1 MADINRRQALVP
13 RGADVIANP
22 MGTAPGLWIEHDDR
36 IVLLL
41 PGPPSELK
49 PMFERVVEDRL
60 APRAGAA
67 RLYRRVLFICGRTE
81 SEVDERAAP
90 VYSRWMTGPLPV
102 STTVLTSPAQVE
114 LHLSVRTPTP
124 AVGEARLGA
133 AAAEMAALFGADLFS
148 TDGRALEEVVG
159 QLLRDRG
166 WRIGVAE
173 SCTGG
178 LISSRLT
185 DVPGSS
191 DYVAVNAV
199 CYSNASKTEW
209 LGVPAAL
216 IEAHGA
222 VSEPVALA
230 MADGIRARAGVE
242 LGVGVTGIA
251 GPGGGTDAKPAGTV
265 AVAATTASMRLV
277 RTYRFPVGRVRVKQF
292 GSQMALDLARRVLLQ
307 VDAGGAFVVPG
318 SGGGAR

>member
-1 MADINRRQALVP
+1 
-13 RGADVIANP
+13 
-22 MGTAPGLWIEHDDR
+22 
-36 IVLLL
+36 
-41 PGPPSELK
+41 
-49 PMFERVVEDRL
+49 
-60 APRAGAA
+60 
-67 RLYRRVLFICGRTE
+67 
-81 SEVDERAAP
+81 
-90 VYSRWMTGPLPV
+90 
-102 STTVLTSPAQVE
+102 VE
-114 LHLSVRTPTP
+114 LHLSARSVN
-124 AVGEARLGA
+124 AADAAARLDRASAALA
-133 AAAEMAALFGADLFS
+133 AAFGPHVFS
-148 TDGRALEEVVG
+148 TSGVPLEVVLG
-159 QLLRDRG
+159 QLLRERG